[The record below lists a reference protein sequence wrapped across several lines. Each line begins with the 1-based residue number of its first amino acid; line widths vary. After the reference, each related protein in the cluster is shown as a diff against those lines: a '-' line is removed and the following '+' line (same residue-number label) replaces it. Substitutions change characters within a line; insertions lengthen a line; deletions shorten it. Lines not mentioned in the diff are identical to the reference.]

1 MDLSD
6 GAPETLR
13 LRAAPARGPGGVTAG
28 RPPKTP
34 VDTGHG
40 NLAPPKRK
48 SPLMLLDDTVLANQ
62 VKATIS
68 LKYAFGSSS
77 ASMNDGLA
85 TFAVNTAADKERND
99 RLIYRVGKQVC
110 LLDPE
115 TGAQQFF
122 TGRSRS
128 VNSIL
133 HFVVSPN
140 QRHVSMCESMPNELR
155 EDHGGGSAQ
164 LSIYSLR
171 DMNKVKTLSF
181 PCGADFICSTF
192 CTDPKMIAA
201 LSGEMDRQIV
211 LWQWDKD
218 KIIKTV
224 NVHVPATRLR
234 TAPGSLLMLTTTGR
248 FTPINSYPDAHTIA
262 NTPTQHPVS
271 TSYSH
276 TLSKYTQPLIILL
289 HPLELSG
296 ALSLIHSILFTTPG
310 IGMMRCWFVGADGN
324 LKSGPLLP
332 PAKETESFIDHCWLP
347 TMAGG
352 LQVTLTHI
360 LSIHRINTSYQ
371 HNSSPLTT
379 LTVYTPTLM

>member
-1 MDLSD
+1 MSVDFGGIVEGTSMDLSD

-13 LRAAPARGPGGVTAG
+13 LRAAPRGGIGGGIAG

-48 SPLMLLDDTVLANQ
+48 SPLMLLDDTVIANQ

-110 LLDPE
+110 VLDPE

-122 TGRSRS
+122 AGRSRS
-128 VNSIL
+128 VNTIL
-133 HFVVSPN
+133 HFIVSPN

-155 EDHGGGSAQ
+155 EDHGGGTAQ
-164 LSIYSLR
+164 LSVYSLR
-171 DMNKVKTLSF
+171 DMSKVKTLSF

-201 LSGEMDRQIV
+201 LSGDMDRQIV
-211 LWQWDKD
+211 IWQWDKD

-224 NVHVPATRLR
+224 NVQVPATRLR
-234 TAPGSLLMLTTTGR
+234 SAPGSLLMLTTTGMCILVVL
-248 FTPINSYPDAHTIA
+248 FQHNLCTQVYTLSLVSYPVNTPYQHTHTIHSL
-262 NTPTQHPVS
+262 NTPPS
-271 TSYSH
+271 
-276 TLSKYTQPLIILL
+276 LL
-289 HPLELSG
+289 VF
-296 ALSLIHSILFTTPG
+296 IHY
-310 IGMMRCWFVGADGN
+310 
-324 LKSGPLLP
+324 
-332 PAKETESFIDHCWLP
+332 
-347 TMAGG
+347 
-352 LQVTLTHI
+352 
-360 LSIHRINTSYQ
+360 HRHWNDAMLVCGSRW
-371 HNSSPLTT
+371 
-379 LTVYTPTLM
+379 